1 MDSGYISS
9 IFRVRKQPW
18 PRYIW
23 LHFHRAFGCL
33 GGFGVRIGV
42 LSGFDVVCHI
52 DTVTRFYKSMNA
64 IYVIGACV
72 MLGSM
77 LA

>member
-1 MDSGYISS
+1 M
-9 IFRVRKQPW
+9 
-18 PRYIW
+18 
-23 LHFHRAFGCL
+23 
-33 GGFGVRIGV
+33 FGVRCFFR
-42 LSGFDVVCHI
+42 GFDVVCHI